1 MCYSS
6 TRLTLLV
13 DALYPPLLRVA
24 YSTRRLCSF
33 PVEKRNRFAM
43 IMFGVLRRPHLLLL
57 WTSQV
62 LSTIG
67 DSLYQIALIL
77 IAVNIAGSGAGLVG
91 AAEAGTFFAFGLL
104 GGVYADRWN
113 RRWTMV
119 GVDLLRALIVLLLAL
134 LALSPFLRLY
144 HLVLVSVLVGSLG
157 SFFDPA
163 LQASLPALAPE
174 EQTLQATNALMDLTR
189 RLARIIGPLLAGLLI
204 GVVSL
209 AHLFTLDS
217 VSFVISALAIF
228 ALGSKFAWRAAGQ
241 RDRQRTN
248 TGILKEI
255 GGAWHLLWS
264 HPTLRWALIVH
275 GITSLLWRA
284 AFIVGVALFATRMLS
299 GTAGAYGWIVGAY
312 GMGSVLAS
320 LGLGSIMIR
329 RRSASMFTGKILL
342 GAGFVLLVSTIRL
355 PIALLGAGLAGL
367 GAPVFDIMIS
377 TIIQTQLPGNQIGKV
392 SSARF
397 LVEDAGNFLG
407 LLLAVPL
414 FAVLSAPL
422 GVGLCAVLMMAIGAF
437 GLIGFGL
444 REPALP
450 VPSSRSQG
458 DN

>member
-1 MCYSS
+1 
-6 TRLTLLV
+6 
-13 DALYPPLLRVA
+13 
-24 YSTRRLCSF
+24 
-33 PVEKRNRFAM
+33 M
-43 IMFGVLRRPHLLLL
+43 IMFGVLRRPHLLFL

-91 AAEAGTFFAFGLL
+91 AAEAGTFFVFGLL

-144 HLVLVSVLVGSLG
+144 HLVLISVLVGSLG

-174 EQTLQATNALMDLTR
+174 EKTLQATNALMDLTR

-204 GVVSL
+204 GVVPL

-217 VSFVISALAIF
+217 LSFVISALTLF
-228 ALGSKFAWRAAGQ
+228 ALGSKFAWRAADQ
-241 RDRQRTN
+241 RDSQRTK
-248 TGILKEI
+248 TGILTEI

-264 HPTLRWALIVH
+264 YPTLRWALIVH

-312 GMGSVLAS
+312 GIGSVLAS
-320 LGLGSIMIR
+320 LGLGSIAIR
-329 RRSASMFTGKILL
+329 RRTASMFTGKIIL
-342 GAGFVLLVSTIRL
+342 GLGFVLLVSTVRL

-392 SSARF
+392 SSVRF

-414 FAVLSAPL
+414 FAALSAPL
-422 GVGLCAVLMMAIGAF
+422 GVGLCAFLMIATGAF

-458 DN
+458 DS